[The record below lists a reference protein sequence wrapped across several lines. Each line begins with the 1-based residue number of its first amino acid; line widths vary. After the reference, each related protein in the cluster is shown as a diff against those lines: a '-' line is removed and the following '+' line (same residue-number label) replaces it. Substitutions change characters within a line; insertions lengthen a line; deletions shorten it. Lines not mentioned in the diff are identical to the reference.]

1 MESEE
6 EKKGRIRR
14 GQQWSW
20 MGYAYLSVLDCLM
33 CEHAEN
39 CQSRWHALK
48 YLNEA
53 TPFRKYMC
61 DTSCWKYMKRQPSA
75 ARRSSLAN
83 EREADRKLKP

>member
-14 GQQWSW
+14 GKQWSW
-20 MGYAYLSVLDCLM
+20 MGYAYLSVLTHQAVKD
-33 CEHAEN
+33 

-61 DTSCWKYMKRQPSA
+61 DTSCWKYMKRQPSRSF
-75 ARRSSLAN
+75 ARDDRQ
-83 EREADRKLKP
+83 ADRKLKP